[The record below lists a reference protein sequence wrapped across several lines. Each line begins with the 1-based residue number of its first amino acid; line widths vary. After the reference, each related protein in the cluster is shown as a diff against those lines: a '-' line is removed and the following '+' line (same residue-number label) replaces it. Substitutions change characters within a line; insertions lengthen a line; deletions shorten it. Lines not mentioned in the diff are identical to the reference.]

1 MDRKLDAAI
10 AEALGYEVEWRQ
22 RRMYDEDTWHDFPCQ
37 PGDKDSFPV
46 IVTDKGD
53 QNLPHHSTDGNAMM
67 ELDREMRNK
76 GYSLV
81 LGRVNMNYTALY
93 QNGEKSEMA
102 FGVDAMPLAVALAA
116 HYVLTGE
123 EWTSID

>member
-10 AEALGYEVEWRQ
+10 ADALGYEVVNGWAEKVENGLLDRKEIPK
-22 RRMYDEDTWHDFPCQ
+22 Y
-37 PGDKDSFPV
+37 
-46 IVTDKGD
+46 
-53 QNLPHHSTDGNAMM
+53 STDGNAML

-93 QNGEKSEMA
+93 QGEEKSEMA
-102 FGVDAMPLAVALAA
+102 FGVDSMPLAVALAA

>member
-1 MDRKLDAAI
+1 MNRKLDAAI
-10 AEALGYEVEWRQ
+10 AKALGYEVEWRQ

-67 ELDREMRNK
+67 ELDREMRVRNYVLFMNRGPDGAVIAYYNK
-76 GYSLV
+76 P
-81 LGRVNMNYTALY
+81 T
-93 QNGEKSEMA
+93 NGAINQSEL
-102 FGVDAMPLAVALAA
+102 LARALAA
-116 HYVLTGE
+116 YKALTGK
-123 EWTSID
+123 EWRE

>member
-1 MDRKLDAAI
+1 MNRKLDVVI
-10 AEALGYEVEWRQ
+10 VEALGYEVKFNP
-22 RRMYDEDTWHDFPCQ
+22 DFGWLYKP
-37 PGDKDSFPV
+37 DSKRPRLTN
-46 IVTDKGD
+46 ISEY
-53 QNLPHHSTDGNAMM
+53 STDGNAMM

-93 QNGEKSEMA
+93 QGEEKSEMA
-102 FGVDAMPLAVALAA
+102 FGVDSMPLAVALAA